1 MPANSAG
8 AGSQKRVTGTRGR
21 IPLAG
26 LVLAALPA
34 QGPRVHRLFPGAVP
48 ACDRWR
54 FWRRDHHAAGWR
66 LEQAETG
73 LTARR
78 GTAGHRGLL
87 RWIGRLSSLPPRGIA
102 RSVAPAFPPRP
113 GRLLCGPSRAEP
125 SVGPGDVSPSAKP
138 PVSGH
143 AITKRPAP
151 RWNRPSN
158 REIAMMAAKLPS
170 QALPQSLEAAK
181 RSIISVST
189 GLSQREY
196 PRP

>member
-78 GTAGHRGLL
+78 GTAGHRVLL
-87 RWIGRLSSLPPRGIA
+87 RRIGRSHSPPPKGIA
-102 RSVAPAFPPRP
+102 RSEAAASPRP
-113 GRLLCGPSRAEP
+113 GLLLSRM
-125 SVGPGDVSPSAKP
+125 
-138 PVSGH
+138 
-143 AITKRPAP
+143 T
-151 RWNRPSN
+151 
-158 REIAMMAAKLPS
+158 
-170 QALPQSLEAAK
+170 
-181 RSIISVST
+181 
-189 GLSQREY
+189 
-196 PRP
+196 